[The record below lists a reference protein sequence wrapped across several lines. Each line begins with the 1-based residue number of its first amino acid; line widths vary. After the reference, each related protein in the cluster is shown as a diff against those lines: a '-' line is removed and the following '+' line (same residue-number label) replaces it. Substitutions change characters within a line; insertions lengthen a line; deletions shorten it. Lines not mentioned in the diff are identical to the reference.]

1 MMHFGR
7 TAAKPHRYPTL
18 TANDLIIGQFYPC
31 QQVRYAAFL
40 SFFVSYPRDTDL
52 NFIRIYTKMNYNIQY
67 YLTEDEVNVAGKW
80 LRSLRDPIAK
90 AKITKRISRLELGNF
105 GDHKPCREG
114 VWEMRVDEGPGY
126 RVDYAIAGKQIILL
140 LCGGSKTTQDSDIEN
155 AIRYWEDWNARHHD
169 DRQKTP

>member
-1 MMHFGR
+1 
-7 TAAKPHRYPTL
+7 
-18 TANDLIIGQFYPC
+18 
-31 QQVRYAAFL
+31 
-40 SFFVSYPRDTDL
+40 
-52 NFIRIYTKMNYNIQY
+52 MNYAVQY

-80 LRSLRDPIAK
+80 PRSLRDPIAK

-126 RVDYAIAGKQIILL
+126 RVYYAIAGKQIILL
-140 LCGGSKTTQDSDIEN
+140 LCGGAKTTQDSDIEN
-155 AIRYWEDWNARHHD
+155 AIRYWEDWNARYHD